1 MPWIQNLE
9 QITVAIGWIR
19 QVQVSIKTKE
29 TYDISRSELSILFA
43 TATTLRYASI
53 CLEWYDRNLLK
64 NDALQGNCLNMKHGN
79 NIFSCIGFGRL
90 RWCWQPKLPKPRS
103 CQACEFRQSLSSKR
117 MWQGRVLA
125 QKQSSSSQK
134 FTRRWSWQLS
144 GWTHRCIVNQAVVW
158 WCSAVRYTVDS
169 TDLCASKFDMS
180 RASTW
185 NTGRQACEAS
195 LRRLKTDYIVPRPFK
210 LSCTSSPWIL
220 QNHPSSS
227 KMSLITSNFCSRWCW
242 PSARQP
248 LYAERSIVVC
258 RWCCVDW
265 KLIEAKRGFVSDSL
279 ARPICSDL
287 WRYDVQALQWT
298 RGCEDWGNL
307 GKDGAGIIDTAK
319 TFAWI
324 RIISIVRLGL
334 DHDTDACR
342 LSMYSRTFCW
352 NPSRVA

>member
-1 MPWIQNLE
+1 MLCKEI
-9 QITVAIGWIR
+9 
-19 QVQVSIKTKE
+19 VSIW
-29 TYDISRSELSILFA
+29 SMA
-43 TATTLRYASI
+43 
-53 CLEWYDRNLLK
+53 WNV
-64 NDALQGNCLNMKHGN
+64 
-79 NIFSCIGFGRL
+79 FSCIGLGRL

-103 CQACEFRQSLSSKR
+103 CQGCEFRQSLSSKR

-227 KMSLITSNFCSRWCW
+227 KMSLITSNYSVWNQHWVFSF
-242 PSARQP
+242 
-248 LYAERSIVVC
+248 
-258 RWCCVDW
+258 
-265 KLIEAKRGFVSDSL
+265 FVAD
-279 ARPICSDL
+279 
-287 WRYDVQALQWT
+287 DVGQVPGSPCMLNA
-298 RGCEDWGNL
+298 
-307 GKDGAGIIDTAK
+307 
-319 TFAWI
+319 
-324 RIISIVRLGL
+324 
-334 DHDTDACR
+334 
-342 LSMYSRTFCW
+342 
-352 NPSRVA
+352 P